1 MSESSDANAAPEWLA
16 TETLTNP
23 VARLLGVLERMCDR
37 DQQGGTVAVVWA
49 NTFGLNVSEVP
60 YLAIAQ
66 TLGLVAEARA
76 AVEAHIEDDDK
87 KLYVDPFDHLS
98 GVLGSMIMDHNPQV
112 LLDGIRASM
121 MSLRFCAKMVDI
133 ADERRRVDTDLVA
146 ELWDMVNEL
155 MDTVLASELPEPLRS
170 VLYERIQAVRQA
182 IEDFQLV
189 GLDGLE
195 VSLDGMVGAL
205 IRGREDLKGSKVREG
220 LKAVFEL
227 GQRILVSAGKA
238 KELAEPLFKLL
249 GSGEG

>member
-1 MSESSDANAAPEWLA
+1 MSTKTRSPKWLA
-16 TETLTNP
+16 SETLTNP
-23 VARLLGVLERMCDR
+23 VARLLDVLERMC

-49 NTFGLNVSEVP
+49 KTFGSNVSEVP

-66 TLGLVAEARA
+66 TLSLVAEARA

-98 GVLGSMIMDHNPQV
+98 GVLGSMIMDQNPQP

-121 MSLRFCAKMVDI
+121 MSLRFCAKMVDV
-133 ADERRRVDTDLVA
+133 DEHRRVDTDLVA